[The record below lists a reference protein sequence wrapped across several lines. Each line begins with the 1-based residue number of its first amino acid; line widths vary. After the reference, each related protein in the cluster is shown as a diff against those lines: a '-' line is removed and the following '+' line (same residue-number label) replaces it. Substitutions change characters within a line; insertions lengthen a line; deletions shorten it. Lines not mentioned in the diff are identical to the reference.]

1 MKDKSKIESKAVE
14 KGWIVVQGAREHNL
28 RDISVTIPRNSLTV
42 VTGLSGSGKSSL
54 AFDTI
59 YAEGNRRYLETF
71 SSYARGYIGD
81 LERPDVDEITGL
93 SPVISIE
100 QKTTNKNP
108 RSTVGTTTEVYD
120 FLRLLYARCATAYSL
135 KTGKE
140 LVHYSEDQ
148 IIERILETYVD
159 HKVYIYAPVVRTR
172 KGHYRE
178 LLESYRRKGY
188 VSARIDG
195 ELTNLKPGLALSRYK
210 NHSIEILID
219 KLKVVPK
226 QVERIKESVRTALRI
241 GKGIILVQDMQEDGL
256 KPSYYSR
263 NLMDEEAGESLPD
276 PDPNTF
282 SFNSPQ
288 GSCPKCKGLGVVT
301 APDLSKVIPD
311 PKLSMRQGGVAPI
324 GKYKRGLLFAQLDA
338 ILKHHDLDL
347 DTPIEDYPEE
357 LIDDVL
363 NGVDY
368 PLFYHTKT
376 GVRQRLTEYDGI
388 VSILEKMT
396 EGDYNAKTKKWAE
409 QFSTYVPCPRCHGKR
424 LRKEALA
431 FKINGKDIT
440 EMSSMPIPDLLEEIK
455 SVPAKIDRQR
465 RVVATEICKEIE
477 SRLSFLVEVG
487 LTYISL
493 DRTTATLSG
502 GEMQRIRLATQL
514 GSRLVNVL
522 YILDEPSIGLHQRDN
537 DRLIRSLKSLRDQGN
552 TILVVEHDREIMEQ
566 ADYIIDIG
574 PGAGRK
580 GGHIVFSG
588 TPKELMQSDTLTAQY
603 LRREKDIEIPKIR
616 RCGSGKSL
624 TLLGAKGNN
633 LQGEPFSIPLGTLTL
648 VTGVSGSGK
657 STYVNDTLYPA
668 LSKHLYKSLA
678 EPLEYDSIEGIDLVD
693 KVVQVDQSPI
703 GRTPRS
709 NPATYTG
716 VFTDIRNLFT
726 EMPEAKI
733 RGYKPGRFSFNV
745 KGGRCEAC
753 NGNGYRRIEM
763 HFLPDVYVPCEV
775 CQGKRYNRETLEVR
789 YKGQSIS
796 DVLEMTVNQA
806 VDFFE
811 GQSRIRSKIKVL
823 QDVGL
828 GYIKLGQS
836 SSTLSGGECQ
846 RIKLASELNRR
857 DTGNTI
863 YFLDEPTTGLHFE
876 DIRMLMAIVNRLVD
890 RGNTV
895 VIIEHNLDVIKIAD
909 HIIDIGPEGGKDGGH
924 IIFQGTPEEMV
935 QRCDSHTAKYLREE
949 FKAAGR
955 EV

>member
-1 MKDKSKIESKAVE
+1 MEGKSKIEDNAIE
-14 KGWIVVQGAREHNL
+14 RGWITVRGAREHNL
-28 RDISVTIPRNSLTV
+28 KDVTVAIPRNSLTV

-71 SSYARGYIGD
+71 SSYARGFIGD

-135 KTGKE
+135 RTGKA
-140 LVHYSEDQ
+140 LVRYTESQ
-148 IIERILETYVD
+148 ILERIMKDYD
-159 HKVYIYAPVVRTR
+159 GRKVYLFAPVVRSR
-172 KGHYRE
+172 KGHYRD
-178 LLESYRRKGY
+178 LLESYLRKGY
-188 VSARIDG
+188 VTARIDG
-195 ELTNLKPGLALSRYK
+195 VLVDLKPGLALSRYQ

-219 KLKVVPK
+219 KLKVVEK
-226 QVERIKESVRTALRI
+226 QEARIKESVATALKV
-241 GKGIILVQDMQEDGL
+241 GKGLVMVQDMSDEEQ
-256 KPSYYSR
+256 KPSLYSR
-263 NLMDEEAGESLPD
+263 NLMDEEEGTSLAD

-288 GSCPKCKGLGVVT
+288 GYCKKCKGLGIVPS
-301 APDLSKVIPD
+301 PDLSKVIPD
-311 PKLSMRQGGVAPI
+311 DTLSMRQGGIAPL
-324 GKYKRGLLFAQLDA
+324 GKYKKGLLFAQLEA
-338 ILKHHDLDL
+338 ILKHYELDL
-347 DTPIEDYPEE
+347 DTPIADYPEE
-357 LIDDVL
+357 LMDDL
-363 NGVDY
+363 MNGADY

-376 GVRQRLTEYDGI
+376 GVRQRLVEYEGI
-388 VSILEKMT
+388 VSTLERMSEGEYSAKM
-396 EGDYNAKTKKWAE
+396 KRWAE
-409 QFSTYVPCPRCHGKR
+409 QFNTYTPCPRCHGKR
-424 LRKEALA
+424 LRREALS
-431 FKINGKDIT
+431 FRINGHDIT
-440 EMSSMPIPDLLEEIK
+440 EMAKMPIPELLEEIRK
-455 SVPAKIDRQR
+455 VPEQIDEQR

-487 LTYISL
+487 LTYITL
-493 DRTTATLSG
+493 DRVTSTLSG

-580 GGHIVFSG
+580 GGHIVFKG
-588 TPKELMQSDTLTAQY
+588 TPKELMKSDTLTAAY
-603 LRREKDIEIPKIR
+603 LRREKDIDIPEIR
-616 RCGSGKSL
+616 RCGSGKKL
-624 TLLGAKGNN
+624 TLVHATGNN
-633 LQGEPFSIPLGTLTL
+633 VKGDPLTIPLGTLTV

-657 STYVNDTLYPA
+657 STYINDTLYPA
-668 LSKHLYKSLA
+668 LSKKLYNSLQ
-678 EPLEYDSIEGIDLVD
+678 EPLPYEKIEGIDNVD

-716 VFTDIRNLFT
+716 VFTDIRNLFA

-733 RGYKPGRFSFNV
+733 RGYKLGRFSFNV
-745 KGGRCEAC
+745 KGGRCETC
-753 NGNGYRRIEM
+753 KGNGVRRIEM
-763 HFLPDVYVPCEV
+763 NFLPDVYVPCET
-775 CQGKRYNRETLEVR
+775 CRGKRYNRETLEVR
-789 YKGQSIS
+789 YKGKSIS

-806 VDFFE
+806 VEFFE
-811 GQSRIRSKIKVL
+811 GQSRIQEKIKVL

-857 DTGNTI
+857 DTGRTI

-876 DIRMLMAIVNRLVD
+876 DIRMLMGIVNRLVD

-895 VIIEHNLDVIKIAD
+895 VIIEHNLDVIKAAD
-909 HIIDIGPEGGKDGGH
+909 HIIDIGPEGGQEGGR
-924 IIFQGTPEEMV
+924 IVFEGSPEEMV
-935 QRCDSHTAKYLREE
+935 QSANTYTAKYLREE
-949 FKAAGR
+949 FRALGHKI
-955 EV
+955 